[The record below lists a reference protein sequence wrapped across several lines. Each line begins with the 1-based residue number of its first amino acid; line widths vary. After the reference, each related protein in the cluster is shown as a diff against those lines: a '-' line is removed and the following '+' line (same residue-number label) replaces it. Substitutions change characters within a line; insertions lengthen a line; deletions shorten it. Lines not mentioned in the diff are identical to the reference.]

1 MRIAVTGATGL
12 VGQALLGRLKRE
24 GDEVVQITRRRAGTG
39 VVHWSVQDG
48 RIDAAPLEGVD
59 IVVHL
64 AGENIAQGRWSEAK
78 KARIRDSR
86 QQGTELISRTVAG
99 LSHKPA
105 VLVCASAVGFY
116 GDRGDEILTEDKPR
130 GSGFLPEVCHRW
142 EGACQPAI
150 DAGIRVV
157 NLRYGMLLSKR
168 DGALAKMLLPFRLG
182 LGGPIGSG
190 RQWWSWLDI
199 ADAVGVILHA
209 ARTDSLHGPVNAV
222 APEVVTNA
230 EFTRSLAKA
239 VHRPAFL
246 PMPAFAARLALGE
259 MANDLLL
266 ASLRVVPQRLQETGY
281 QFEFPKLDESLA
293 SLLAGTR

>member
-130 GSGFLPEVCHRW
+130 GSGFLPEVCHQW